1 MNFFDLHCDTA
12 TEAMKI
18 HAGLYGSGLQLDL
31 DRWQGGSLCQS
42 YAVFI
47 PDTLRGEPAWQYFV
61 RCSTYWKEKITEA
74 GRMILLDHPAEAESC
89 WKKGGNACFL
99 AVEGGAVLAGRL
111 EYVQALAG
119 HGVRMLTLT
128 WNGENE
134 LAGGSAITGGLKPFG
149 RDALR
154 ELERCDIVADVS
166 HLNDESFWNV
176 IKAARRPLA
185 ATHSNSRK
193 ICNVPRNLTDDQFRC
208 LAQQGGL
215 VGLNFYTAFSQF
227 GWGRCFGPWL
237 RF

>member
-18 HAGLYGSGLQLDL
+18 RAGLRGSGLQLDL

-128 WNGENE
+128 TSPEQSP
-134 LAGGSAITGGLKPFG
+134 ARVKTDSSS
-149 RDALR
+149 
-154 ELERCDIVADVS
+154 ERSVPCTDLTS
-166 HLNDESFWNV
+166 
-176 IKAARRPLA
+176 RP
-185 ATHSNSRK
+185 
-193 ICNVPRNLTDDQFRC
+193 
-208 LAQQGGL
+208 
-215 VGLNFYTAFSQF
+215 
-227 GWGRCFGPWL
+227 
-237 RF
+237 

>member
-61 RCSTYWKEKITEA
+61 RCSTYWKEKIAET
-74 GRMILLDHPAEAESC
+74 GKMTLLDHLAEAESC

-111 EYVQALAG
+111 EHVQALAG

-134 LAGGSAITGGLKPFG
+134 LAGGAAVTGGLKPFG
-149 RDALR
+149 QEALR

-166 HLNDESFWNV
+166 HLNDESFWDV
-176 IKAARRPLA
+176 IKAARRPVI
-185 ATHSNSRK
+185 ATHSNSRLL
-193 ICNVPRNLTDDQFRC
+193 CNVPAT
-208 LAQQGGL
+208 
-215 VGLNFYTAFSQF
+215 
-227 GWGRCFGPWL
+227 
-237 RF
+237 